1 MNPHTYLSTQSL
13 VQISEVREDTNC
25 SSNNESGNDLGCQ
38 YSNTDTLFQAPSVS
52 ESYLDSEDSA
62 YGNVHLS
69 LQMSLIC
76 LDIKVKS
83 HFSTFYFLN
92 KTLHQ
97 LSQNLFSLLFFKIL
111 LLNILYAMFVC

>member
-1 MNPHTYLSTQSL
+1 MSPHTYLSTQSL

-69 LQMSLIC
+69 LHMSLIC
-76 LDIKVKS
+76 LDLKAKS
-83 HFSTFYFLN
+83 HLSTFYFLN

-111 LLNILYAMFVC
+111 LLNILYAMSVC